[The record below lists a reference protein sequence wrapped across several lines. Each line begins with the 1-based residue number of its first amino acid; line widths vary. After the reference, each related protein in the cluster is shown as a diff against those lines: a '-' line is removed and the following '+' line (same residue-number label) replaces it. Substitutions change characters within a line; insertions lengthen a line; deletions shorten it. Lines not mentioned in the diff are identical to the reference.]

1 MASRCSDS
9 TVDPPVNPARVASAA
24 SEKIDSCGFHL
35 QVESN
40 PSAVLP
46 AAGALR
52 AKAKAGSLLAALVA
66 AVTLSAM
73 QPAAPQP
80 QRGDPSQRAAE
91 RIRALQRE
99 ADALATEESALLVQ
113 LRRFEVERQLRIEEL
128 GQIERDRASTQQ
140 TLVATE
146 ARAATLKRTAETE
159 RPEIEQRLVR
169 VYKLGQAGFWRLLL
183 DVDNLRSAGRAYRTA
198 AALTRI
204 DRDRVIDHQ
213 RTLEA
218 LGREQQ
224 DLRRRIAQI
233 AALETKA
240 RAARA
245 AADKAVAAR
254 TALVASIDARRDL
267 NAQLTGE
274 LQTAQ
279 QRLQASVDQLGTKGV
294 QVVLP
299 LKAFQGA
306 LPWPARGRMLARF
319 GQTAG
324 IRNGAAVVWNGVEIA
339 VLEGQAVRAV
349 HEGTVAFAGP
359 FTGYGNLVIVEH
371 ANRTHSLYGYL
382 SSFSVSKGD
391 RVEAQGPLGAAG
403 LDPSGN
409 AGLYFELRVDG
420 KPVDPLQWMARE

>member
-1 MASRCSDS
+1 MASRCSE
-9 TVDPPVNPARVASAA
+9 TAPPVARSSVLSASLWPLAA
-24 SEKIDSCGFHL
+24 Y
-35 QVESN
+35 
-40 PSAVLP
+40 
-46 AAGALR
+46 
-52 AKAKAGSLLAALVA
+52 LLATLAVAITSVA
-66 AVTLSAM
+66 AQTA
-73 QPAAPQP
+73 PPPQP

-140 TLVATE
+140 TLAATE

-169 VYKLGQAGFWRLLL
+169 VYKLGRAGFWRLLL

-279 QRLQASVDQLGTKGV
+279 QRLQASIDQLGTKGV
-294 QVVLP
+294 QVV
-299 LKAFQGA
+299 
-306 LPWPARGRMLARF
+306 LARF

-339 VLEGQAVRAV
+339 VLEGQTVRAV